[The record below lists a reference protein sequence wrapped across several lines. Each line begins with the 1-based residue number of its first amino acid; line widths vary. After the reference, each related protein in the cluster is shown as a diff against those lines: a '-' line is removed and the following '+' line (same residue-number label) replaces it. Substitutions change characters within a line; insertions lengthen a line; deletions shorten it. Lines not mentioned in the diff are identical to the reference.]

1 MTDKF
6 VDAIFQLKRFNKEFF
21 KLVKKSK
28 YWNRFYS
35 KNVYRDACYIN
46 AKAENTIK
54 KFKHEDYNKYTIIEN
69 SNEIFQYKLI
79 DSKAKYENLD
89 YNLFGIDDP
98 DDYSNNKEL
107 YTLKQRELYSYIDE
121 DIEKIL
127 DKMGFEN
134 DSKEF
139 TMFNK
144 VYSNK
149 RRFSYLRVTIVD
161 DKNTNNK
168 FLKIYFL
175 RK

>member
-1 MTDKF
+1 
-6 VDAIFQLKRFNKEFF
+6 
-21 KLVKKSK
+21 
-28 YWNRFYS
+28 
-35 KNVYRDACYIN
+35 
-46 AKAENTIK
+46 
-54 KFKHEDYNKYTIIEN
+54 
-69 SNEIFQYKLI
+69 
-79 DSKAKYENLD
+79 
-89 YNLFGIDDP
+89 
-98 DDYSNNKEL
+98 
-107 YTLKQRELYSYIDE
+107 
-121 DIEKIL
+121 
-127 DKMGFEN
+127 MGFEN